1 MIKLLLHSWLFSL
14 PYPGGPSRLQ
24 LVLSQMLQFLK
35 KRYRG
40 LKMKFRTAK
49 ILRARRIARRRKQT
63 TDGAAQAL
71 IIGLVLVLILLAGC
85 ENTRHSIGISTN
97 PLSSKFEEKTKL
109 NYKII
114 FGKVRPKEDD
124 D

>member
-1 MIKLLLHSWLFSL
+1 MIKLLLHSWLFS
-14 PYPGGPSRLQ
+14 SRSLAGLSQ
-24 LVLSQMLQFLK
+24 QQSVLSRMLQFLK

-40 LKMKFRTAK
+40 LKMKYNTLKLFQ
-49 ILRARRIARRRKQT
+49 RKRNVRKNQT
-63 TDGAAQAL
+63 TKKLVQVL
-71 IIGLVLVLILLAGC
+71 VIGLILALVLLAGC
-85 ENTRHSIGISTN
+85 ENVRQSIGISTN
-97 PLSSKFEEKTKL
+97 PFSTKFEEKTKL